1 MSLSFG
7 DERPGGSA
15 WFAAGVGTAV
25 LLLVTAGLAS
35 DSAPDWYGPLFVLVP
50 LYAVFVLWVLCRRRV
65 DICGDRREVVITRTL
80 FGFAMRRRIG
90 FGAFRG
96 VVSRGLWLRSRR
108 GRLFPDTP
116 EGDAAVIKFD
126 LWLRRGWR
134 GVQLDLLDDVGRAE
148 ALAWRVAQI
157 VGVPVARRDY
167 VRRADGLPLWRR
179 GAREEL
185 R

>member
-15 WFAAGVGTAV
+15 WFAIGVGTAV

-35 DSAPDWYGPLFVLVP
+35 DHAPDWYGPLFVLVP
-50 LYAVFVLWVLCRRRV
+50 LYAVFVVWVLCRRRV
-65 DICGDRREVVITRTL
+65 DVCGERREVVITRTL
-80 FGFAMRRRIG
+80 FGLAVRRRIG

-96 VVSRGLWLRSRR
+96 VVCRGLWLRARR
-108 GRLFPDTP
+108 GEFFAGTP
-116 EGDAAVIKFD
+116 EGDAAFIKFD
-126 LWLRRGWR
+126 LSLRRGWR
-134 GVQLDLLDDVGRAE
+134 GVKLDLLGEVVQAE
-148 ALAWRVAQI
+148 ALAWRVGQV

-167 VRRADGLPLWRR
+167 VRRADGLALWRR
-179 GAREEL
+179 GSSEEV